1 MRILLAA
8 VLILCAVPLLA
19 LGVLP
24 EVPVSPAE
32 LAPTPFTR
40 HQQIASNG
48 DTYVAVW
55 TDYRISPR
63 ATYAA
68 RLRADGTLLDRVG
81 ILVAPNSQAGAVIW
95 SGSAFLIAYLQEGM
109 VTVRALSPDGVL
121 GDPIE
126 VFGNYVLPEV
136 YRMRMATNGDSVLL
150 VTSDATA
157 AILGPEGH
165 ERRQISFPWLFAQR
179 GLGVAAAGSTYLVAV
194 GTHDGFLKTQIVTAE
209 GDFGATQ
216 VLMSNVE
223 WYGAEVASDG
233 DRFLV
238 AWARGNLY
246 AQFVTREGV
255 PVETPLAL
263 TALEPVYFYSHTVT
277 RLVRRGD
284 EYLLVYRTWG
294 GAPFDTMRLG
304 NAGEKRGPLLTG
316 FEGEV
321 VDIVT
326 DDGRGAVLGSDDT
339 SVLSAA
345 FFDGGSPAELRNRT
359 PVAISGKQQA
369 QVRLARM
376 DDGFAA
382 AWVVEQRDAA
392 VMLSRGPASNPVV
405 VAAGRARLI
414 DVVFE
419 SSAIWVLWIDE
430 EEDDVYVRRFTSR
443 LEAIDPQPVLFAES
457 TNWAGDV
464 SAAAGGGVVVVVHN
478 GRPGPFGLEPE
489 GPHIGAHILRGIPIG
504 IDTTEVGVAS
514 VDGFDRLPAVAWT
527 GNAFLVAWANAT
539 DYYPPLRT
547 IRVDDVGSPYK
558 PDDRILAVRMTPTGE
573 LLDADPLE
581 VTRSKSLHALS
592 VAGTAL
598 AWQTY
603 ETPNFSSR
611 RHTYAARAVANA
623 PVADL
628 GGEDTYFG
636 AFASDDGGFLLT
648 RARQLDSTTLQP
660 EILRI
665 DASLAVTETVQLQ
678 PMTVN
683 FIYFPPNPF
692 DVDLIGGPLRTIG
705 YSRIAGDDYGQT
717 RRIFLRRLAEVQ
729 RRRALR

>member
-8 VLILCAVPLLA
+8 VLTLCAAALLA
-19 LGVLP
+19 LGVFP
-24 EVPVSPAE
+24 EVPVSSAE

-55 TDYRISPR
+55 TDYRINPR

-109 VTVRALSPDGVL
+109 VTVRALSPEGVL
-121 GDPIE
+121 GVPIE
-126 VFGNYVLPEV
+126 VFGSYVSPEV
-136 YRMRMATNGDSVLL
+136 YRMRMGTNGDSVLL

-179 GLGVAAAGSTYLVAV
+179 GLSVAAAGSTYLVAV
-194 GTHDGFLKTQIVTAE
+194 GTHEGFVRTQIVTAD
-209 GDFGATQ
+209 GDLGASH
-216 VLMSNVE
+216 VLMSSVH
-223 WYGAEVASDG
+223 WYGVEVAGDG
-233 DRFLV
+233 ERFLV
-238 AWARGNLY
+238 AWTRGNVY
-246 AQFVTREGV
+246 AQFVTGDGA
-255 PVETPLAL
+255 PVEPQIAL
-263 TALEPVYFYSHTVT
+263 TTVEPAYFYSHTVT
-277 RLVRRGD
+277 RLVRRGE

-294 GAPFDTMRLG
+294 GAPYDTMRLG

-316 FEGEV
+316 FQGEV
-321 VDIVT
+321 VDVVT
-326 DDGRGAVLGSDDT
+326 DDGRGAVIGSDDAN
-339 SVLSAA
+339 VLSAA
-345 FFDGGSPAELRNRT
+345 FFDGGAPAELRNRT

-376 DDGFAA
+376 DDGLAA

-392 VMLSRGPASNPVV
+392 VMLSRGPGSSPVI
-405 VAAGRARLI
+405 VAVGRARLI

-443 LEAIDPQPVLFAES
+443 LEAIDPQPVRFATS
-457 TNWAGDV
+457 ANWAGDV
-464 SAAAGGGVVVVVHN
+464 SAAAGGGAVVVVHN

-514 VDGFDRLPAVAWT
+514 VDGLDRLPAVAWT
-527 GNAFLVAWANAT
+527 GDAFLVAWANAT
-539 DYYPPLRT
+539 DYYPYLRP
-547 IRVDDVGSPYK
+547 IRVDDVSSPYK
-558 PDDRILAVRMTPTGE
+558 PDDRILAVRMTPAGE
-573 LLDADPLE
+573 LLDADPFE
-581 VTRSKSLHALS
+581 VARSKSVDALS
-592 VAGTAL
+592 IAGTTI
-598 AWQTY
+598 AWHTY

-611 RHTYAARAVANA
+611 RHTYAARAVASA

-636 AFASDDGGFLLT
+636 AFTSDDGGFLLT

-660 EILRI
+660 EIVRI
-665 DASLAVTETVQLQ
+665 DASLTVTETVQLQ
-678 PMTVN
+678 PLPVN

-692 DVDLIGGPLRTIG
+692 DVDLIGGPRRTIG
-705 YSRIAGDDYGQT
+705 YSRIAGDDYGHT
-717 RRIFLRRLAEVQ
+717 RRIFLRRLAEMQ